1 MIITP
6 QEMQQWMDE
15 GKPFTVVDIRPAD
28 QRKEFP
34 LAGLNSIIA
43 EADSIPITEN
53 ESVLIC
59 QFGIVTEGIILE
71 RELENTFS
79 LLGGIQAWDAFYSEE
94 EDLSRWSRQSVLP
107 EIGLEGQKKLL
118 RATVGIVGMGGLGCP
133 AAQSLI
139 AAGVGKLKI
148 IDGDK
153 VELSNLHRQPL
164 YGLEDVGRSKVQA
177 AKEKLEKLNESAVI
191 KTMDVFFNADNGLN
205 FVSDVD
211 IVVDATDN
219 IPARLFIDQF
229 SKEANVPM
237 VYGGLYR
244 YEGQVAVLNAN
255 GSSGYGEL
263 FPDPPSGGD
272 TCSDAGVLG
281 MLPGIIG
288 NIQALETVKLIVG
301 IKPNL
306 VGKLLVYDGM
316 SHTTQTIKL

>member
-6 QEMQQWMDE
+6 QELQQWMDE

-34 LAGLNSIIA
+34 LAGLNPVIA

-59 QFGIVTEGIILE
+59 QFGIVTEGLIIE
-71 RELENTFS
+71 QELKNAFS
-79 LLGGIQAWDAFYSEE
+79 LLGGAQAWDEFQSEKK
-94 EDLSRWSRQSVLP
+94 DLSRWSRQTVLP

-118 RATVGIVGMGGLGCP
+118 NTTVGIVGMGGLGCP
-133 AAQSLI
+133 AAQSLV
-139 AAGVGKLKI
+139 AGGVGKLKI

-164 YGLEDVGRSKVQA
+164 YGVEDIGRMKVQA
-177 AKEKLEKLNESAVI
+177 AKGKLEKLNRDAIVEIVD
-191 KTMDVFFNADNGLN
+191 TFFNEDNGLD
-205 FVSDVD
+205 FVSDID

-219 IPARLFIDQF
+219 IPARLLIDRF
-229 SKEANVPM
+229 SKEAGVPM

-255 GSSGYGEL
+255 GSAGYGEL
-263 FPDPPSGGD
+263 FPEPPSGGD
-272 TCSDAGVLG
+272 SCADAGVLG

-301 IKPNL
+301 IEPNL
-306 VGKLLVYDGM
+306 IGRLLVYDGIN
-316 SHTTQTIKL
+316 HTTQTIEL